1 MHDDG
6 IVLINIYAGVPS
18 LVEILA
24 IVMTGV
30 PVQSIVMALLLDQ
43 FVAFFFI
50 CCPTIDVEYCAD
62 QVFCWSI
69 GTDGSCVELS
79 CVTCVSIIFESIM
92 FESIM
97 SSIMSSIGRRGC

>member
-1 MHDDG
+1 M
-6 IVLINIYAGVPS
+6 AS

-69 GTDGSCVELS
+69 GTDGSCVGLS
-79 CVTCVSIIFESIM
+79 RVSIIFESIM